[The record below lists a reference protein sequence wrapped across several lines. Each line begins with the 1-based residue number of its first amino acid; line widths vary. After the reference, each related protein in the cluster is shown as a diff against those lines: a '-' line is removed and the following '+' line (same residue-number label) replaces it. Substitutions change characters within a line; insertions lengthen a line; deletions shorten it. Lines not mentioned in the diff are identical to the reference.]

1 MSRKQPNTPNQ
12 LSTLEEIKR
21 KARASQE
28 ARLQR
33 ALDRLS
39 RQEQE
44 PIPSSIPGPGISHSL
59 DPRRTT
65 VKYYAVRRGRTC
77 NAIYISWA
85 LCKNQVLNYPE
96 AEFKAFTTY
105 EAAQDYLNSAQ
116 SPTEGRVANN
126 RAVGSTYQ
134 APPTTADST
143 TQTAAYWNITLYLE
157 GVALGI
163 LIGAL
168 ITLWTLLHQ

>member
-1 MSRKQPNTPNQ
+1 MRRKQATPAHLNQ
-12 LSTLEEIKR
+12 LEEIKR

-33 ALDRLS
+33 ISNRIS

-44 PIPSSIPGPGISHSL
+44 TNSSTAAVTVTSQTV

-65 VKYYAVRRGRTC
+65 SKYYAVRRGRT
-77 NAIYISWA
+77 NNVIYISWA
-85 LCKNQVLNYPE
+85 LCKGQVLNYPG
-96 AEFKAFTTY
+96 AEFRAFTTY
-105 EAAQDYLNSAQ
+105 EAAQDYLDSAQ

-143 TQTAAYWNITLYLE
+143 TQTAAYWNIRLYLE

>member
-1 MSRKQPNTPNQ
+1 MRKRQATHNQ
-12 LSTLEEIKR
+12 VAQLEEIKR

-33 ALDRLS
+33 TLNRIS

-44 PIPSSIPGPGISHSL
+44 TSSSTAAVTISSL
-59 DPRRTT
+59 IVDPRRTT
-65 VKYYAVRRGRTC
+65 SKYYAVRRGRT
-77 NAIYISWA
+77 NNVIYISWA
-85 LCKNQVLNYPE
+85 LCKDQVLNYPG
-96 AEFKAFTTY
+96 AEFRAFTTY
-105 EAAQDYLNSAQ
+105 EAAQDYLDSAQ

-126 RAVGSTYQ
+126 RAVDSTYQ

-143 TQTAAYWNITLYLE
+143 TQTAAYWNIRLYLE

-168 ITLWTLLHQ
+168 ITLWTLPHQ

>member
-1 MSRKQPNTPNQ
+1 MRRRQTTHNQ
-12 LSTLEEIKR
+12 VAQLEEIKR

-33 ALDRLS
+33 ILNRIS

-44 PIPSSIPGPGISHSL
+44 TSSSTAAVTISSQIV

-65 VKYYAVRRGRTC
+65 SNYYAVRRGRT
-77 NAIYISWA
+77 NNVIYISWA
-85 LCKNQVLNYPE
+85 LCKDQVLNYPG
-96 AEFKAFTTY
+96 AEFRAFTTY
-105 EAAQDYLNSAQ
+105 EAARDYLDSAQ

-143 TQTAAYWNITLYLE
+143 TQTAAYWNIRLYLE

>member
-1 MSRKQPNTPNQ
+1 MRRRQTTHNQ
-12 LSTLEEIKR
+12 VAQLEEIKR

-33 ALDRLS
+33 ILNRIS

-44 PIPSSIPGPGISHSL
+44 TSSSTAAVTISSQIV

-65 VKYYAVRRGRTC
+65 SKYYAVRRGRT
-77 NAIYISWA
+77 NNVIYISWA
-85 LCKNQVLNYPE
+85 LCKDQVLNYPG
-96 AEFKAFTTY
+96 AEFRAFTTY
-105 EAAQDYLNSAQ
+105 EAAQDYLDSAQ
-116 SPTEGRVANN
+116 PPTEGRVANN

-143 TQTAAYWNITLYLE
+143 TQTAAYWNIRLYLE

>member
-1 MSRKQPNTPNQ
+1 MSGRQTIHKQLTQ
-12 LSTLEEIKR
+12 LEEVKR

-33 ALDRLS
+33 TLNRLS

-44 PIPSSIPGPGISHSL
+44 TNSTTAAITTSSQSL

-65 VKYYAVRRGRTC
+65 RKYYAVRRGRI
-77 NAIYISWA
+77 NNVIYINWA
-85 LCKNQVLNYPE
+85 LCKSQVLNYPG
-96 AEFKAFTTY
+96 AEFRAFTTY
-105 EAAQDYLNSAQ
+105 EAAQDYLGTAW
-116 SPTEGRVANN
+116 PLTEDRATNYH
-126 RAVGSTYQ
+126 AVGGTYPVLST
-134 APPTTADST
+134 TTDSS
-143 TQTAAYWNITLYLE
+143 TQTAANREIRVYLE

-163 LIGAL
+163 LIGAF

>member
-1 MSRKQPNTPNQ
+1 MRRRQTTHNQ
-12 LSTLEEIKR
+12 VAQLEEIKR

-33 ALDRLS
+33 ILNRIS

-44 PIPSSIPGPGISHSL
+44 TSSSTAAVTISSQIV

-65 VKYYAVRRGRTC
+65 SKYYAVRRGRT
-77 NAIYISWA
+77 NNVIYISWA
-85 LCKNQVLNYPE
+85 LCKGQVLNYPG
-96 AEFKAFTTY
+96 AEFRAFTTY
-105 EAAQDYLNSAQ
+105 EAAQDYLDSAQ

-143 TQTAAYWNITLYLE
+143 TQTAAYWNIRLYLE